1 MAHLLIYLAI
11 IDSAENQSK
20 FETIYYAYRD
30 LMYYTANK
38 ILGDEKDSEDVV
50 HDSFLKIIHIL
61 NKISIPTC
69 PQTRALVVTI
79 TERTAID
86 LYRHRQRHTSVPFDE
101 VYLGVPARSGI
112 EAIESTD
119 TLAKAIATLP
129 GHYREILLLKY
140 AQGYSVK
147 EIADILSLSQANV
160 KKLIQRA
167 KKKLETLLTEEG
179 ANL

>member
-1 MAHLLIYLAI
+1 M
-11 IDSAENQSK
+11 
-20 FETIYYAYRD
+20 
-30 LMYYTANK
+30 
-38 ILGDEKDSEDVV
+38 
-50 HDSFLKIIHIL
+50 
-61 NKISIPTC
+61 
-69 PQTRALVVTI
+69 
-79 TERTAID
+79 
-86 LYRHRQRHTSVPFDE
+86 
-101 VYLGVPARSGI
+101 YLGVPARSGI

-140 AQGYSVK
+140 AQGYSVN

>member
-1 MAHLLIYLAI
+1 MLIYLAI

-86 LYRHRQRHTSVPFDE
+86 LYRHRQRPTSVPFDE
-101 VYLGVPARSGI
+101 VYLPVP
-112 EAIESTD
+112 E
-119 TLAKAIATLP
+119 
-129 GHYREILLLKY
+129 
-140 AQGYSVK
+140 
-147 EIADILSLSQANV
+147 
-160 KKLIQRA
+160 
-167 KKKLETLLTEEG
+167 
-179 ANL
+179 

>member
-1 MAHLLIYLAI
+1 MLIYLAM
-11 IDSAENQSK
+11 IDSAEDQSK
-20 FETIYYAYRD
+20 FEMIYYAYRD

-61 NKISIPTC
+61 DKISILTC
-69 PQTRALVVTI
+69 PQTRALVITI

-86 LYRHRQRHTSVPFDE
+86 LYRHLQRHTFVPFDE
-101 VYLGVPARSGI
+101 VYLGVPARSEI

-129 GHYREILLLKY
+129 GHYREVLLLKY
-140 AQGYSVK
+140 AQGYAVD

-167 KKKLETLLTEEG
+167 KKKLEAALTEEG
-179 ANL
+179 ADL